1 MLQQRPDFC
10 RKNGMWIQ
18 AQTELTPEIIAPAIG
33 LALSWIV
40 GIAAILHM
48 AKNAMLY
55 DAGKK
60 G

>member
-1 MLQQRPDFC
+1 
-10 RKNGMWIQ
+10 MWIQ